1 MVVLDANVIL
11 RYLLN
16 DNEAMAKEAE
26 NVIKT
31 EVTMVLYVHYNV
43 RHRTLYVIKTE
54 VTMVPIEVIAEVV
67 YVLKGVYSVD
77 GNKIRDALMEFL
89 SEVTV
94 AEKEVIQVGLDAY
107 AENNLDF
114 VDCILYAYSCVK
126 KYDIKT
132 FDKKL
137 NKLLSR

>member
-16 DNEAMAKEAE
+16 DNEAMAREAE
-26 NVIKT
+26 SI
-31 EVTMVLYVHYNV
+31 
-43 RHRTLYVIKTE
+43 IKTE

-114 VDCILYAYSCVK
+114 VD
-126 KYDIKT
+126 
-132 FDKKL
+132 
-137 NKLLSR
+137 LSLIHI

>member
-26 NVIKT
+26 SI
-31 EVTMVLYVHYNV
+31 
-43 RHRTLYVIKTE
+43 IKTE

-77 GNKIRDALMEFL
+77 RVKIRDALMEFL

-94 AEKEVIQVGLDAY
+94 AEKEVIQIGLEAY
-107 AENNLDF
+107 VENNLDF

-126 KYDIKT
+126 KSDIKT

>member
-31 EVTMVLYVHYNV
+31 EVTMV
-43 RHRTLYVIKTE
+43 
-54 VTMVPIEVIAEVV
+54 PIEVIAEVV

-77 GNKIRDALMEFL
+77 RVKIRDALMEFL

-94 AEKEVIQVGLDAY
+94 AEKEVIQIGLEAY
-107 AENNLDF
+107 VENNLDF
-114 VDCILYAYSCVK
+114 VDCILYAYNCVK

>member
-16 DNEAMAKEAE
+16 DNEAMAREAE
-26 NVIKT
+26 SI
-31 EVTMVLYVHYNV
+31 
-43 RHRTLYVIKTE
+43 IKTE
-54 VTMVPIEVIAEVV
+54 VTMVPIEVIAED
-67 YVLKGVYSVD
+67 VLKGVYSVD

>member
-114 VDCILYAYSCVK
+114 VDCILYAYS
-126 KYDIKT
+126 
-132 FDKKL
+132 
-137 NKLLSR
+137 LSLIHI

>member
-16 DNEAMAKEAE
+16 DNEAMAREAE
-26 NVIKT
+26 SI
-31 EVTMVLYVHYNV
+31 
-43 RHRTLYVIKTE
+43 IKTE

-137 NKLLSR
+137 NKLLSLSLIHI

>member
-16 DNEAMAKEAE
+16 DNEAMAREAE
-26 NVIKT
+26 SI
-31 EVTMVLYVHYNV
+31 
-43 RHRTLYVIKTE
+43 IKTE

-77 GNKIRDALMEFL
+77 RIKIRDALMEFL

-137 NKLLSR
+137 NKLLSEVVSK

>member
-31 EVTMVLYVHYNV
+31 EVTMV
-43 RHRTLYVIKTE
+43 
-54 VTMVPIEVIAEVV
+54 PIEVIAEVV

-77 GNKIRDALMEFL
+77 RVKIRDALMEFL

-94 AEKEVIQVGLDAY
+94 AEKEVIQIGLEAY
-107 AENNLDF
+107 VENNLDF

-126 KYDIKT
+126 KYDTKT

>member
-1 MVVLDANVIL
+1 MVVLDGFVFL
-11 RYLLN
+11 RYVLN
-16 DNEAMAKEAE
+16 DNEAMAREAE
-26 NVIKT
+26 SI
-31 EVTMVLYVHYNV
+31 
-43 RHRTLYVIKTE
+43 IKTE
-54 VTMVPIEVIAEVV
+54 VTMVPIGVIAEVV

-114 VDCILYAYSCVK
+114 VDCNLYAYSCVK

>member
-31 EVTMVLYVHYNV
+31 EVTMV
-43 RHRTLYVIKTE
+43 
-54 VTMVPIEVIAEVV
+54 PIEVIAEVV

-77 GNKIRDALMEFL
+77 RVKIRDALMEFL

-107 AENNLDF
+107 AENNLEF

>member
-16 DNEAMAKEAE
+16 DNEAMAREAE
-26 NVIKT
+26 SI
-31 EVTMVLYVHYNV
+31 
-43 RHRTLYVIKTE
+43 IKTE
-54 VTMVPIEVIAEVV
+54 VTMVPIGVIAEVV

-137 NKLLSR
+137 NKLLSRCWLSS

>member
-114 VDCILYAYSCVK
+114 VDCILYAYGYPRERPWK
-126 KYDIKT
+126 R
-132 FDKKL
+132 L
-137 NKLLSR
+137 P

>member
-31 EVTMVLYVHYNV
+31 EVTMV
-43 RHRTLYVIKTE
+43 
-54 VTMVPIEVIAEVV
+54 IAEVV

-77 GNKIRDALMEFL
+77 RVKIRDALMEFL

-94 AEKEVIQVGLDAY
+94 AEKEVIQIGLEAY
-107 AENNLDF
+107 VENNLDF